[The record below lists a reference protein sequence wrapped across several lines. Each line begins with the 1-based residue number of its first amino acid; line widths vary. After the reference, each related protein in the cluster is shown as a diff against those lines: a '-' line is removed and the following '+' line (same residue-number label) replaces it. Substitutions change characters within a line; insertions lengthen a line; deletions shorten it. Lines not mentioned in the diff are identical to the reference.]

1 MRRLLLIFPV
11 LAHILFA
18 AHLLFHGLPVYVAA
32 LPLAAV
38 VLVFFKSAI
47 PLRATQMLLAGYGL
61 EWARA
66 GWVLIDARL
75 AHDMSIMPAAPI
87 MAAVTLFTFA
97 CIPILTIALGHSC
110 RKASA

>member
-1 MRRLLLIFPV
+1 
-11 LAHILFA
+11 
-18 AHLLFHGLPVYVAA
+18 
-32 LPLAAV
+32 
-38 VLVFFKSAI
+38 
-47 PLRATQMLLAGYGL
+47 MLLAGYGL